1 MLIILGI
8 VMIVLGSNLV
18 VDNAV
23 SIATILGVSEKLIS
37 LTIVALGTSLPE
49 LVTSVTATKKGEFDL
64 VIGNIIGSNMFNIGL
79 VASLPVAI
87 FGGITEVNFN
97 YIDLFVLLISSVLL
111 FFFSSKDH
119 KISKLEGFLFLT
131 VFTLY
136 YIFVVIGG

>member
-1 MLIILGI
+1 
-8 VMIVLGSNLV
+8 MIVLGSNLV

-23 SIATILGVSEKLIS
+23 SSATILGVSEKLIS